1 MSTSAPL
8 QAQAAK
14 PQTAGQKPQTSLLAR
29 QQCPGQPSITLSK
42 RAARKRGPFL
52 PARLA
57 LGPSHGSLEQEADRV
72 ADQVL
77 GAPAHAGLGIGAAAP
92 HVQRF
97 TEQAGTPCAALAP
110 ASVGSVLSEPGNPLE
125 PGLRQDMEQRFGH
138 DFSQV
143 RVHCGTSAA
152 QSARSLAANAYTVGH
167 DIAFA
172 AGRFAPGTQEGRRLL
187 AHELTHVVQQSQPD
201 RPTASTGNATHPG
214 VDISH
219 SDVIVARDMDAGA
232 PADAG
237 VPADAGASSAP
248 RDAAPIAGVPA
259 VASADAGTGAAPA
272 AAPARSPVAA
282 GPSATIGA
290 VTFRGSSNRIA
301 PTQTATVAVA
311 ISGLPAGG
319 SAAIDVEGSGGAN
332 GSATVTA
339 GASLTAS
346 GNVTVRGDTQTTPG
360 NAGKL
365 KLRAKIGAAVVGR
378 SVGFT
383 VAAWPTDFTISRNA
397 DINTASGVGLR
408 VNIGCV
414 SDGSGALTE
423 LNEVEHTERVDIGSR
438 DNPPFTVPGAI
449 SATGTGTSS
458 FMPATSSPLV
468 DRHGYAKAS
477 IATTGLAP
485 GFYTLVYRQ
494 NFLFN
499 DRRTGVTN
507 AVVRNSGFTITHTV
521 LVLNAP
527 IVGRMVSHMTFKRGA
542 AVTVEG
548 KPATAGAGT
557 ADSDSHPL

>member
-1 MSTSAPL
+1 MSTNAPL

-14 PQTAGQKPQTSLLAR
+14 PQAAGQTPQASLLAR
-29 QQCPGQPSITLSK
+29 QHGHEESTFTLSE
-42 RAARKRGPFL
+42 RPAWQRDAFF

-57 LGPSHGSLEQEADRV
+57 LGPSQGPLEQEADRV

-77 GAPAHAGLGIGAAAP
+77 GAPAHSGPAIGAAPP
-92 HVQRF
+92 HIQRF
-97 TEQAGTPCAALAP
+97 TAQAGTPGAAQAP
-110 ASVGSVLSEPGNPLE
+110 ASVGRVLSEPGSPLE
-125 PGLRQDMEQRFGH
+125 PVLRQDMERRFGH
-138 DFSQV
+138 DFSRV
-143 RVHCGTSAA
+143 RVHCSESAA

-172 AGRFAPGTQEGRRLL
+172 AGRFAPGTQAGRRLL
-187 AHELTHVVQQSQPD
+187 AHELTHVVQQSQA
-201 RPTASTGNATHPG
+201 PTASPSNARPPG
-214 VDISH
+214 ANISH
-219 SDVIVARDMDAGA
+219 SDVLLARDMDAGA
-232 PADAG
+232 
-237 VPADAGASSAP
+237 PADAGASSAP
-248 RDAAPIAGVPA
+248 RDAAPVAGVPA
-259 VASADAGTGAAPA
+259 GAGTGVDAGTGSAPA
-272 AAPARSPVAA
+272 AAPARAPVAA

-301 PTQTATVAVA
+301 PTQTATVAVTL
-311 ISGLPAGG
+311 SGLPAGG

-332 GSATVTA
+332 GSATITA

-360 NAGKL
+360 NAGRL
-365 KLRAKIGAAVVGR
+365 KLRASVGAAVVGR
-378 SVGFT
+378 SAGFT

-397 DINTASGVGLR
+397 DINTATGVGLR

-414 SDGSGALTE
+414 SDGSGALAE
-423 LNEVEHTERVDIGSR
+423 LNEAEHTERVDIGSR

-477 IATTGLAP
+477 IVTTGLAP

-507 AVVRNSGFTITHTV
+507 AVVRNSGFTITHSV
-521 LVLNAP
+521 LVMDLP
-527 IVGRMVSHMTFKRGA
+527 IVGRFSTHMTIKRGA

-548 KPATAGAGT
+548 KAATAGSGT
-557 ADSDSHPL
+557 ADSDGHPL

>member
-1 MSTSAPL
+1 MSTSTPL

-14 PQTAGQKPQTSLLAR
+14 PQAAGQTPQASLLAR
-29 QQCPGQPSITLSK
+29 QHGHEESPFTLSE
-42 RAARKRGPFL
+42 RVALRRDTFL
-52 PARLA
+52 QARLA
-57 LGPSHGSLEQEADRV
+57 LGPSHGPLEQEADRV

-77 GAPAHAGLGIGAAAP
+77 GAPAHSGPAIGAAPP
-92 HVQRF
+92 HIQRF
-97 TEQAGTPCAALAP
+97 TAQAGTPGAAQAP
-110 ASVGSVLSEPGNPLE
+110 ASVGRVLSEPGSPLE
-125 PGLRQDMEQRFGH
+125 PVLRQDMEQRFGH
-138 DFSQV
+138 NFSRV
-143 RVHCGTSAA
+143 RVHCGASAA

-172 AGRFAPGTQEGRRLL
+172 AGRFAPGTQAGRRLL
-187 AHELTHVVQQSQPD
+187 AHELTHVVQQSQAD
-201 RPTASTGNATHPG
+201 RPTASPGNATHPRAN
-214 VDISH
+214 ISH
-219 SDVIVARDMDAGA
+219 SDVILARDMDAGA

-248 RDAAPIAGVPA
+248 RDAAPVAGTP
-259 VASADAGTGAAPA
+259 AGTGSAP
-272 AAPARSPVAA
+272 APARPPVAA

-332 GSATVTA
+332 GSATITA

-365 KLRAKIGAAVVGR
+365 KLRASVGAAVVGR
-378 SVGFT
+378 STGFT

-397 DINTASGVGLR
+397 DINTATGVGLR

-414 SDGSGALTE
+414 SDGSGALAE
-423 LNEVEHTERVDIGSR
+423 LNEAEHTERVDIGSR
-438 DNPPFTVPGAI
+438 DNPPFKVPGAI
-449 SATGTGTSS
+449 SATGTGTSG
-458 FMPATSSPLV
+458 FMAATSSSLV
-468 DRHGYAKAS
+468 DSHGYSKAN
-477 IATTGLAP
+477 IVTTGLAP

-507 AVVRNSGFTITHTV
+507 AVVRNSGFTITHSV
-521 LVLNAP
+521 LVMDMP
-527 IVGRMVSHMTFKRGA
+527 IVGRFSSHMTIKRGA

-548 KPATAGAGT
+548 KAATAGSGT